1 MTILA
6 TIFLTCAGLLAT
18 GVILILF
25 EQTNPSQPSIF
36 PKVVMWLTVAT
47 MVVTFIS
54 IITIGIYTGDIKEW
68 ASIW

>member
-6 TIFLTCAGLLAT
+6 TVFFTCVGLLVI
-18 GVILILF
+18 GIILILF
-25 EQTNPSQPSIF
+25 EPVNPSQPSIF

-54 IITIGIYTGDIKEW
+54 ILTIGFYTGDIKEW
-68 ASIW
+68 GR